1 MSINTHLKDIKM
13 IELMKCTYMM
23 IPEKIEIELEKLWK
37 KYQEILNKKNPS
49 WEEINEARA
58 ILFIT
63 GNIYCEQIAVEAIE
77 KRLHLLNEK
86 ISLIEFFN
94 LIDSNSEKLK
104 ELRKDELFL
113 KLEKFY
119 NVIKKYKNKYHE
131 GKYYLD
137 EEKFIKK
144 YEEVNP
150 NKELKMGYKGK
161 FKDK

>member
-1 MSINTHLKDIKM
+1 M

-150 NKELKMGYKGK
+150 DKELKMGYKGK

>member
-150 NKELKMGYKGK
+150 DKELKMGYKGK